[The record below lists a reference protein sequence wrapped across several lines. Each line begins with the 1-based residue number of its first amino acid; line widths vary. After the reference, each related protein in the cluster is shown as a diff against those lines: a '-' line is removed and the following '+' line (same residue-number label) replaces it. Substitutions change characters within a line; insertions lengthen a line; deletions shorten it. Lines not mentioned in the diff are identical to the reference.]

1 MAFRD
6 VKKYYIEMQNQYFE
20 MLENAK
26 DFDEAL
32 KAGLVDQA
40 QFDQAKNYLDRLKEN
55 YDRLTY
61 IMFLFNKPHRNKKV
75 AKYKDKNKEF
85 YDYFEKNNATS
96 KNVIDDNT
104 YILTEFKKYI
114 ESIKEEN

>member
-6 VKKYYIEMQNQYFE
+6 VKKYYIEVQNQYFE

-61 IMFLFNKPHRNKKV
+61 IMFLFNKPHRNKKISQDNV
-75 AKYKDKNKEF
+75 KNKDF
-85 YDYFEKNNATS
+85 YAYLEENNATS
-96 KNVIDDNT
+96 KKVIDDNT
-104 YILTEFKKYI
+104 YVLKEFKKFV
-114 ESIKEEN
+114 EDIKKEK